1 MASGEAKIVAYLIL
15 VVSPGKEY
23 EILRKLLELEVV
35 SEAHIVYGE
44 FDIVAKLEVSDLS
57 ELERTVMGVRRI
69 PGVERSVTLIAA

>member
-1 MASGEAKIVAYLIL
+1 MASSGVKVVAYLIL

-23 EILRKLLELEVV
+23 EILRKLLELEAV

-44 FDIVAKLEVSDLS
+44 FDIVAKLEVNDLG
-57 ELERTVMGVRRI
+57 ELERTVMGVRKI

>member
-1 MASGEAKIVAYLIL
+1 VAYLIL

-23 EILRKLLELEVV
+23 EILRKLLELEAV

-44 FDIVAKLEVSDLS
+44 FDIVAKLEVNDLS
-57 ELERTVMGVRRI
+57 ELERTVMGVRKI

>member
-1 MASGEAKIVAYLIL
+1 MAYLIL

-23 EILRKLLELEVV
+23 EILRKLLELEAV

-44 FDIVAKLEVSDLS
+44 FDIVAKLEVNDLG
-57 ELERTVMGVRRI
+57 ELERTVMGVRKI

>member
-1 MASGEAKIVAYLIL
+1 VAYLIL

-44 FDIVAKLEVSDLS
+44 FDIVAKLEVNDLS
-57 ELERTVMGVRRI
+57 ELEKTVMGVRRI

>member
-1 MASGEAKIVAYLIL
+1 VTSSGAKIVAYLIL

-44 FDIVAKLEVSDLS
+44 FDIVAKLEVNDLS
-57 ELERTVMGVRRI
+57 ELEKTVMGVRRI

>member
-1 MASGEAKIVAYLIL
+1 MAYLIL

-23 EILRKLLELEVV
+23 EILRKLLELEAV

-44 FDIVAKLEVSDLS
+44 FDIVAKLEVNDLS
-57 ELERTVMGVRRI
+57 ELERTVMGVRKI

>member
-44 FDIVAKLEVSDLS
+44 FDIVAKLEVSNLS

>member
-1 MASGEAKIVAYLIL
+1 MASSGVKVVAYLIL

-23 EILRKLLELEVV
+23 EILRKLLELEAV

-44 FDIVAKLEVSDLS
+44 FDIVAKLEVNDLS
-57 ELERTVMGVRRI
+57 ELERTVMGVRKI

>member
-1 MASGEAKIVAYLIL
+1 MAYLIL

-44 FDIVAKLEVSDLS
+44 FDIVAKLEVNDLS
-57 ELERTVMGVRRI
+57 ELERTVMGVRKI

>member
-1 MASGEAKIVAYLIL
+1 MASSGVKVVAYLIL

-23 EILRKLLELEVV
+23 EILRELLELEAV

-44 FDIVAKLEVSDLS
+44 FDIVAKLEVNDLG
-57 ELERTVMGVRRI
+57 ELERTVMGVRKI

>member
-1 MASGEAKIVAYLIL
+1 MAYLIL

-44 FDIVAKLEVSDLS
+44 FDIVAKLEVNDLS
-57 ELERTVMGVRRI
+57 ELEKTVMGVRRI